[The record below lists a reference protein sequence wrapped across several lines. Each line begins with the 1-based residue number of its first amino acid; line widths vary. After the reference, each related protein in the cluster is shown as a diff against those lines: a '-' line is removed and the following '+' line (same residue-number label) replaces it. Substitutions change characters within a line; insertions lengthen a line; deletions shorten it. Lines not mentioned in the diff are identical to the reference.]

1 MMPAATPGAAQ
12 APAPSRF
19 NALDGLRG
27 VAAVGVVLYHVIEQ
41 YAFWCWSF
49 VDLFFVLS
57 GFLITRIV
65 LTSPLPPGLM
75 LKRFWMRR
83 VLLGLNGLQVVVAS
97 RNLERLARNTW
108 KVPAHR
114 VTFLRNGVDV
124 PLLMLAYGVAKTLQ
138 SGGAFQMQDV
148 AASFAFVQFV
158 QYHWLPL
165 PSGVASHYIPWF
177 VHSWSIAI
185 EEQFYLV
192 WPLLLIACRKQLN
205 WLLPLGLGLMVA
217 SFWLR
222 LEGSADFLLATR
234 LDGLMLG
241 SLLAIAYL
249 NPQYRVWRWLLVPLA
264 AYGLLVVGTYFWQG
278 YGVFFGVHKFDQQL
292 SASIILVP
300 GFAVL
305 YTLLIGHCVTSPQSP
320 VARLLSVRPLLY
332 LGSISYP
339 LYMLHLPAAGL
350 MQGVG
355 QAMGYAHPPVA
366 LLMLALPI
374 AIAGAH
380 VSTITL
386 EKVFNRYKH
395 RYPMDRV

>member
-83 VLLGLNGLQVVVAS
+83 VLRIWPVYYAVM
-97 RNLERLARNTW
+97 
-108 KVPAHR
+108 
-114 VTFLRNGVDV
+114 
-124 PLLMLAYGVAKTLQ
+124 LLMLAYGVAKTLQ